1 MVGKGKGSC
10 FDKPGPNYKYVA
22 DMREDAQ
29 RRAAASDLTK
39 DAREQAILKMVEALS
54 GRAKDRFRLDVR
66 DALRRAKDGA
76 AATPC
81 SGWARRCEKCRT
93 GSVGQSHRVWCENR
107 DTFKRKEEKELADK
121 LQLEIEAYQAWYAE
135 NGASDAAGP
144 SGLPLLLPERVLPLA
159 DAPVTTTTTTAAT
172 TTATTATTIGVGAAA
187 TAVVRAVSSS
197 LVASTELGKRNAALL
212 HAADK
217 SDFRCLART
226 ALPCS
231 PQHLNKPLT
240 PYSPPDFRCAGQD
253 PYVYRADINF
263 AATRESAWM
272 RKEVSVALAKTVA
285 VAVAVDVA
293 VAVALAVA
301 IAVAVAVA
309 VAVAGAEIPL

>member
-1 MVGKGKGSC
+1 MGGKGKGSC
-10 FDKPGPNYKYVA
+10 FDKPGPHYKYVA

-29 RRAAASDLTK
+29 R
-39 DAREQAILKMVEALS
+39 
-54 GRAKDRFRLDVR
+54 
-66 DALRRAKDGA
+66 
-76 AATPC
+76 
-81 SGWARRCEKCRT
+81 CEKCRT
-93 GSVGQSHRVWCENR
+93 GSVGQPHRVWCENR

-159 DAPVTTTTTTAAT
+159 DAPVTTTTTTTAAT

-187 TAVVRAVSSS
+187 TAVVLAVSSS

-272 RKEVSVALAKTVA
+272 RKEVSVAIAVAVAVAIAVAVAVAVALAVAVAVAVAVAIAKTGA

-309 VAVAGAEIPL
+309 ITITILLT

>member
-29 RRAAASDLTK
+29 R
-39 DAREQAILKMVEALS
+39 
-54 GRAKDRFRLDVR
+54 
-66 DALRRAKDGA
+66 
-76 AATPC
+76 
-81 SGWARRCEKCRT
+81 CEKCRT
-93 GSVGQSHRVWCENR
+93 GSVGQPHRVWCENR

-187 TAVVRAVSSS
+187 TAVVLAVSSS

-217 SDFRCLART
+217 SDFRCIGPHCPALLAP
-226 ALPCS
+226 A
-231 PQHLNKPLT
+231 PQQT
-240 PYSPPDFRCAGQD
+240 PYPLLPAGLQ
-253 PYVYRADINF
+253 VRWAG
-263 AATRESAWM
+263 
-272 RKEVSVALAKTVA
+272 SVRL
-285 VAVAVDVA
+285 
-293 VAVALAVA
+293 
-301 IAVAVAVA
+301 
-309 VAVAGAEIPL
+309 PR

>member
-1 MVGKGKGSC
+1 MEMVGTGKGSC
-10 FDKPGPNYKYVA
+10 FDKPGPHYKYVA

-39 DAREQAILKMVEALS
+39 DAREKAILKMVDDALS
-54 GRAKDRFRLDVR
+54 GKAKDRFRLDVR
-66 DALRRAKDGA
+66 DA
-76 AATPC
+76 
-81 SGWARRCEKCRT
+81 
-93 GSVGQSHRVWCENR
+93 
-107 DTFKRKEEKELADK
+107 
-121 LQLEIEAYQAWYAE
+121 
-135 NGASDAAGP
+135 
-144 SGLPLLLPERVLPLA
+144 
-159 DAPVTTTTTTAAT
+159 
-172 TTATTATTIGVGAAA
+172 
-187 TAVVRAVSSS
+187 AVVLAVSSS
-197 LVASTELGKRNAALL
+197 LIASTELGKRNAALL

-253 PYVYRADINF
+253 PYVYRAGINF

-272 RKEVSVALAKTVA
+272 RKEVSVAIAVAVAVAIAVAVAVAVALAVAVAVTVAVALAKTVA

-301 IAVAVAVA
+301 IAVAVALA